1 MIPSSCADQR
11 RRRWAGDGGQVG
23 GIEALPFGVLLFIV
37 GSLIVANAWAVI
49 DAKFATDAAARE
61 AVRSFVEADPAEAD
75 PTGAARTAGLA
86 ALEGHGRDPA
96 RGRVGPVGEAALVRC
111 QRIVFEAVYEVPAIT
126 VPLVGRFGR
135 APFTVRSTSSELV
148 DPYRDGLSGEVGSC
162 G

>member
-1 MIPSSCADQR
+1 MSATR
-11 RRRWAGDGGQVG
+11 RAGEGRRCVGDGGQVG

-75 PTGAARTAGLA
+75 PISVASAAGLA
-86 ALEGHGRDPA
+86 ALQGHGRDPS
-96 RGRVGPVGEAALVRC
+96 RGRVGPVGGVALVRC
-111 QRIVFEAVYEVPAIT
+111 QRAVFEAVYEVPAIT
-126 VPLVGRFGR
+126 IPFVGRFGR

-148 DPYRDGLSGEVGSC
+148 DPYRDGLAGEVGAC